1 MAGCGLLREAG
12 GHWFSFR
19 LSRSNRG
26 LRGSKIENRAL
37 GTGGRGL
44 ARPDSG
50 NLSAEDWAIMREI
63 VEAVKR
69 AIPDASSQPPG
80 AVLQY
85 AKNVAGLVLAVLTIV
100 SRPSSDHTSA
110 RSRRKPAEKAWR
122 VPTGRPFK
130 LPDWPGF
137 HWVALLTSVMFDT
150 CFHLIIFTL
159 ASGCV
164 ANIYAKRIYAKR

>member
-1 MAGCGLLREAG
+1 
-12 GHWFSFR
+12 
-19 LSRSNRG
+19 
-26 LRGSKIENRAL
+26 
-37 GTGGRGL
+37 
-44 ARPDSG
+44 
-50 NLSAEDWAIMREI
+50 MREI

-159 ASGCV
+159 AGGCV
-164 ANIYAKRIYAKR
+164 IPSPRTGRGEG